1 MARKSSGPTNP
12 PEASASQGVPR
23 IWPFRGTYYGWAI
36 VGASFLATLGEVPVF
51 GPVLGVFITPIEEEL
66 GWSRATIAFGFT
78 AGTMTG
84 SVASIVVGRLLDRYG
99 ARVVMAFAGL
109 LISAALL
116 GMSRMNEPWQFWVLF
131 GVGRGSAITG
141 VEVGASVAVANW
153 FYRKRGRAL
162 GVKSMG
168 QRIGQT
174 LVPFGVL
181 GMMSVSDWRMVYVAL
196 SGLVVLLITVPS
208 VLFMRKRPEDVGLLP
223 DGDLRRT
230 GEGGTPE
237 RPAPAAEA
245 SWTLAEALR
254 TRAFWLIALFT
265 TGTPLVQGSTNLHLV
280 ANLIDRGLP
289 DVQAVSVLAIFGAV
303 SALVIMPL
311 GMLFDHVH
319 VRLGAMFMAAV
330 LVVAMLLIS
339 VADSFAEAVVFA
351 GLFGLATGMR
361 SVVETLLV
369 ANYFGRESMG
379 TIKGFMGPFRIVS
392 PIGPV
397 FAGFVRD
404 TTGSYGP
411 AFIVFAG
418 MAVLM
423 LAAMFFAR
431 QPRRPEPER
440 GVGGE
445 PGL

>member
-1 MARKSSGPTNP
+1 MARNSSGPHNP
-12 PEASASQGVPR
+12 PEASGSHGVPR

-84 SVASIVVGRLLDRYG
+84 SIASIVVGRLVDRYG
-99 ARVVMAFAGL
+99 ARVVMALAGL
-109 LISAALL
+109 LVSAALL

-162 GVKSMG
+162 GIKSMG

-174 LVPFGVL
+174 LVPFGIL
-181 GMMSVSDWRMVYVAL
+181 GIMSVSDWRMGYVAL

-208 VLFMRKRPEDVGLLP
+208 VLFMRRRPEDLGLLP

-237 RPAPAAEA
+237 RPARAAEV
-245 SWTLAEALR
+245 SWTLAEALH

-319 VRLGAMFMAAV
+319 VRFGAMFMAAV

-411 AFIVFAG
+411 AFMVFAG

-431 QPRRPEPER
+431 QPRRPEPEP
-440 GVGGE
+440 GAGGE